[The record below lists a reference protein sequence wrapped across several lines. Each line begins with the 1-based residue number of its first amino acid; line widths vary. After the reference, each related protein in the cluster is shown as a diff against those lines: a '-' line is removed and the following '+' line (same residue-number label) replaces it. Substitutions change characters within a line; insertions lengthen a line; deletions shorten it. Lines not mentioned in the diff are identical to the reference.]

1 MVSKQIIGH
10 VASAGAYTIFA
21 FNIII
26 CKNIANAGVV
36 SPLALF
42 TLRAV
47 GATMLFWLLSLLMPR
62 ETIDKKDIIY
72 IVLASMFGLF
82 IPQMTFL
89 SAIAVTTTIDTSI
102 LTSLSPIMTMCIA
115 AIFLK
120 EPITWKKLGGV
131 ILSFSGVVVLIF
143 NSLSMQKGGV
153 THTSPQGIVLML
165 FNCLSFAMYLGMFR
179 PLISKYS
186 VVTFMKWMFL
196 VSLVVSLP
204 VSWHD
209 IRLIAW
215 QHISWQVYADILY
228 VIFFATFVAYFLIP
242 IGQKNIRPT
251 LVSLYTYLQPILGV
265 IISICIGM
273 DVLTWQKTVAVIVV
287 FSGVALVN
295 RSRAANREYNQ

>member
-1 MVSKQIIGH
+1 MTSKQVIGH
-10 VASAGAYTIFA
+10 LASAGAYTIFA

-26 CKNIANAGVV
+26 CKDIANAGVV

-47 GATMLFWLLSLLMPR
+47 GATLLFWMLSLFMPH
-62 ETIDKKDIIY
+62 EAIEKKDIKY
-72 IVLASMFGLF
+72 ILLASMFGLF
-82 IPQMTFL
+82 VPQMTFL

-102 LTSLSPIMTMCIA
+102 LTSLSPIMTMFIA

-120 EPITWKKLGGV
+120 EPITWKKFGGV
-131 ILSFSGVVVLIF
+131 ILSFGGVIVLIF
-143 NSLSMQKGGV
+143 NSLSMKGGGV
-153 THTSPQGIVLML
+153 AHTAPQGIVLML

-196 VSLVVSLP
+196 VSLVVSIP

-209 IRLIAW
+209 MQLIQW
-215 QHISWQVYADILY
+215 HNISWQVYAEILY
-228 VIFFATFVAYFLIP
+228 VIIFATFVAYFLIP

-273 DVLTWQKTVAVIVV
+273 DVLTWQKVVAIVAVFI
-287 FSGVALVN
+287 GVALVN
-295 RSRAANREYNQ
+295 KSRAAAYSK